1 MKYGKILLKQDR
13 QLLQPNVK
21 DIEKR
26 NLAMK

>member
-1 MKYGKILLKQDR
+1 MKYGKILLKQDS